1 MSNARRFEQTV
12 KHNRGHSRQ
21 GTREQRVSEA
31 GHQRDS
37 VRDDP
42 QREVLSDGVLVTGIG
57 YLVRV
62 HPVLRH
68 RGEDSIHRD
77 SQGIKPRGVIAARD
91 ANDQDRYEPL
101 GQKIRERPRGI
112 PQHIPLHRQ
121 GLLLAAHM
129 ILQLLS
135 IIESPKSQQMHTGR
149 TPSYDTIS
157 YETIAGRAWRSA
169 ENLREQHR

>member
-1 MSNARRFEQTV
+1 MEDIDEQCRRFEQTV

-37 VRDDP
+37 VRDNP
-42 QREVLSDGVLVTGIG
+42 QREVLSDGVLVVGIG

-68 RGEDSIHRD
+68 RGEDSMHRD

-135 IIESPKSQQMHTGR
+135 ILEHRSRNKCTPAGHRHTILYPTKQLPAALGEAQK
-149 TPSYDTIS
+149 T
-157 YETIAGRAWRSA
+157 
-169 ENLREQHR
+169 